1 MSKAGITFG
10 LESLIPLTAP
20 TPAPITPPTMHP
32 AMKLGK
38 IDRHPTPAPTPSPIS
53 APCAPPFPQ
62 PTATS
67 VANASKADP
76 GSRAPGHLYSDI

>member
-1 MSKAGITFG
+1 
-10 LESLIPLTAP
+10 
-20 TPAPITPPTMHP
+20 
-32 AMKLGK
+32 MKLGK

-67 VANASKADP
+67 VAKASKADCLV
-76 GSRAPGHLYSDI
+76 GLSGQIASETASAPGGGATAGWA